1 MEIVVLENLEAVARK
16 SLEYLQGPRIAVSGG
31 STFAALFRHWAPDV
45 RARAAAGE
53 TLRFFVVDERKVPFE
68 DPDCNWKACYEDL
81 LRPAGLQD
89 QKAHYVT
96 TAAAYGDLLRREFGA
111 APVFFDR
118 VFLGMGEDGH
128 TASLFPGKPSLADT
142 ESIVLDITDSPKPP
156 PERVTLGMKPIR
168 ESGMLLAV
176 ALGAGKAERVRQLR
190 DGDESLPI
198 TLAMKGHPRAVLL
211 VDKAAASL
219 L

>member
-1 MEIVVLENLEAVARK
+1 MEIIVLDNLEAVARK
-16 SLEYLQGPRIAVSGG
+16 SLEYVQGPRIAVSGG
-31 STFAALFRHWAPDV
+31 STFAALFRHWAPD
-45 RARAAAGE
+45 ARFRVDKGE
-53 TLRFFVVDERKVPFE
+53 VLRFFAVDERKVAF
-68 DPDCNWKACYEDL
+68 DAPDCNWKACYEDL
-81 LRPAGLQD
+81 LLPAGLGD
-89 QKAHYVT
+89 QRDHYVT
-96 TAAAYGDLLRREFGA
+96 TAAAYLDLLRREFGSS
-111 APVFFDR
+111 PVFFDR

-156 PERVTLGMKPIR
+156 PERVTLGLKPIR
-168 ESGMLLAV
+168 ESGMLIAV

-198 TLAMKGHPRAVLL
+198 TVAMKGHPRAVLL

>member
-1 MEIVVLENLEAVARK
+1 MKIIVLDNLEAVAQK

-31 STFAALFRHWAPDV
+31 STFAALFRHWTPDV
-45 RARAAAGE
+45 IRRTAAGE
-53 TLRFFVVDERKVPFE
+53 AFRFFVVDERKVPF
-68 DPDCNWKACYEDL
+68 DHPDCNWKACYEDL
-81 LRPAGLQD
+81 LKPAGLEA

-96 TAAAYGDLLRREFGA
+96 TAAAYADLLRGEFGT

-128 TASLFPGKPSLADT
+128 TASLFPGKASLTDT
-142 ESIVLDITDSPKPP
+142 QSIVLDITDSPKPP
-156 PERVTLGMKPIR
+156 PERVTLGLKPIR
-168 ESGMLLAV
+168 ESGALVTV

-198 TLAMKGHPRAVLL
+198 TLAMKGHPNAVLL
-211 VDKAAASL
+211 LDKAAAGL

>member
-1 MEIVVLENLEAVARK
+1 MEIIVLDNLEDVARK
-16 SLEYLQGPRIAVSGG
+16 SLEYVQGPRIAVSGG

-45 RARAAAGE
+45 RFRVDKGE

-68 DPDCNWKACYEDL
+68 SPDCNWKSCYEDL
-81 LRPAGLQD
+81 LLPAGLGD
-89 QKAHYVT
+89 QKSHYVT
-96 TAAAYGDLLRREFGA
+96 TADEYADLLGREFGT

-128 TASLFPGKPSLADT
+128 TASLFPGKQTLSDL
-142 ESIVLDITDSPKPP
+142 ESIVIDVTDSPKPP
-156 PERVTLGMKPIR
+156 PERVTLGLKPIR
-168 ESGMLLAV
+168 ESGSLVAV
-176 ALGAGKAERVRQLR
+176 ALGAGKAGRVRQLC

-198 TLAMKGHPRAVLL
+198 TLAMKNHPRAVLL
-211 VDKAAASL
+211 LDRAAAGL

>member
-1 MEIVVLENLEAVARK
+1 MEIIVLDNLEAVARK
-16 SLEYLQGPRIAVSGG
+16 SLEYVQGPRIAVSGG

-45 RARAAAGE
+45 RFRVDKGE
-53 TLRFFVVDERKVPFE
+53 VLRFFAVDERRVAFD

-81 LRPAGLQD
+81 LLPAGLGD
-89 QKAHYVT
+89 QRDHYVT
-96 TAAAYGDLLRREFGA
+96 TAAAYSDLLRREFGSS
-111 APVFFDR
+111 PVFFDG

-128 TASLFPGKPSLADT
+128 TASLFPGKPTLADT
-142 ESIVLDITDSPKPP
+142 ESIVLDIADSPKPP
-156 PERVTLGMKPIR
+156 PERVTLGLRPIR
-168 ESGMLLAV
+168 ESGMLIAV

-190 DGDESLPI
+190 DGDETLPI
-198 TLAMKGHPRAVLL
+198 TVAMKGHPRAVLL